1 MRLVFNTGNNF
12 FFIRR
17 ITVKYLANMKIKN
30 YKVFI
35 NTALIL
41 WLFIWVYY
49 LAFNWSVFSVEL
61 KTNLGFAVIS
71 SYPFLFFFLTG
82 LILFIILKYAYH
94 IVSIQEQNQV
104 KDKETKTSLLEKDIE
119 ILKLKEVLFK
129 MQTKDMNDSSSALAA
144 LQDKLDKI
152 SDKIT
157 ETDSAKSIDPKDLEN
172 KEDNDRK

>member
-1 MRLVFNTGNNF
+1 
-12 FFIRR
+12 
-17 ITVKYLANMKIKN
+17 MKIKN

>member
-1 MRLVFNTGNNF
+1 
-12 FFIRR
+12 
-17 ITVKYLANMKIKN
+17 MKIKN
-30 YKVFI
+30 YKVFV

-41 WLFIWVYY
+41 WLLIWVYY

-71 SYPFLFFFLTG
+71 SYPFLFFFITG
-82 LILFIILKYAYH
+82 LILLIVLKYAYH

-129 MQTKDMNDSSSALAA
+129 MQTKDMNESSSALAA

-157 ETDSAKSIDPKDLEN
+157 ATDAAKSVDPKDLEDKD
-172 KEDNDRK
+172 KEKDRK